1 MRLVANIGF
10 MGTLGGS
17 LVAGDQHD
25 RVAVRQ
31 VPIDIA
37 KQSAAARVEK
47 LNVFKYTTPYLQA
60 KSLAA

>member
-1 MRLVANIGF
+1 MRLVANNGV

-37 KQSAAARVEK
+37 KQ
-47 LNVFKYTTPYLQA
+47 
-60 KSLAA
+60 